1 MTALQNKDREV
12 ASMIFSLSAL
22 IRYSI
27 SISPKAV
34 TLKDEVEIASHYLN
48 IQKIRFDERLE
59 YEFSIDEEL
68 LSMELPSLHPP
79 ASSWKMP
86 SSMDL
91 QFPGTCRLLVSVI
104 RQKEPSH

>member
-1 MTALQNKDREV
+1 MELLSQNARYQALQGQIHPHFIYGTLEAIRMTALQNKDREV

-48 IQKIRFDERLE
+48 IQKIRFDERL
-59 YEFSIDEEL
+59 
-68 LSMELPSLHPP
+68 
-79 ASSWKMP
+79 
-86 SSMDL
+86 
-91 QFPGTCRLLVSVI
+91 
-104 RQKEPSH
+104 